1 MKKTKN
7 CRKWKKLFFLDDG
20 FTFVE
25 TIAVLAIML
34 ILTATVGI
42 SAFKYVDKAKIL
54 SAKNQILS
62 YRMAL
67 NAYYLDCGVYPST
80 EQGLQALWEKPILYP
95 IPQNWKGP
103 YIESEVGIDPW
114 GKDFIYKNK
123 SSEKDTVP
131 FEIISYGS
139 DGMAGGTGNE
149 EDLVSW
155 KM

>member
-1 MKKTKN
+1 M
-7 CRKWKKLFFLDDG
+7 
-20 FTFVE
+20 
-25 TIAVLAIML
+25 
-34 ILTATVGI
+34 
-42 SAFKYVDKAKIL
+42 
-54 SAKNQILS
+54 
-62 YRMAL
+62 
-67 NAYYLDCGVYPST
+67 
-80 EQGLQALWEKPILYP
+80 YP

-103 YIESEVGIDPW
+103 YIESEVSIDPW